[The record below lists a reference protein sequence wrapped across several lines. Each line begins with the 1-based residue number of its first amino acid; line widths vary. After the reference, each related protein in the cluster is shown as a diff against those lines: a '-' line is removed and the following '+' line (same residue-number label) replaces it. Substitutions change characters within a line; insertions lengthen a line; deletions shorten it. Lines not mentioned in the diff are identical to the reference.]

1 MQLKTFFSVRTAWL
15 DDNIETLKQYS
26 ASSKI
31 KKYTEVTDQKGAYM
45 KKFIIIVLCIAL
57 LFVGVDAAYYRL
69 GAYID
74 LNPSKEVKTFVKTAE
89 KDIMNLK

>member
-1 MQLKTFFSVRTAWL
+1 
-15 DDNIETLKQYS
+15 
-26 ASSKI
+26 
-31 KKYTEVTDQKGAYM
+31 M

-74 LNPSKEVKTFVKTAE
+74 LNPSKEVKTKFCLTAE

>member
-1 MQLKTFFSVRTAWL
+1 
-15 DDNIETLKQYS
+15 
-26 ASSKI
+26 
-31 KKYTEVTDQKGAYM
+31 M

-74 LNPSKEVKTFVKTAE
+74 LNPSKEVKTFV
-89 KDIMNLK
+89 